1 MTILWFS
8 QSLKDVHIIMGKMHA
23 LCLLLG
29 LVKQYACMYIMRMG
43 LKLENQC
50 IKIYI
55 I

>member
-1 MTILWFS
+1 M
-8 QSLKDVHIIMGKMHA
+8 DKMHA
-23 LCLLLG
+23 LCSLLG

-43 LKLENQC
+43 LKLKNQC